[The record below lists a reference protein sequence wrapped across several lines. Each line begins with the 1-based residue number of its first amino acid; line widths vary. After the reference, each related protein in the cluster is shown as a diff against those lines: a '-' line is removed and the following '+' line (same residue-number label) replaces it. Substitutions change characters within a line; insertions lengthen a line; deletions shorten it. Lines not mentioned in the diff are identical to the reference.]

1 MTFPSREGPTL
12 PLKGTQ
18 SILNEAKMAKKVFR
32 SLVLSLAL
40 TTMATA
46 ALAVGPQYTLH
57 VKGLSCPFCAYG
69 IEKKLSRIKGVEK
82 VETDI
87 ARGTVTVTMADGAK
101 LDKDTAA
108 RAVKEAGFSLGG
120 FEEVQAGSR

>member
-1 MTFPSREGPTL
+1 MT
-12 PLKGTQ
+12 
-18 SILNEAKMAKKVFR
+18 KKIGR

-40 TTMATA
+40 MTMATV
-46 ALAVGPQYTLH
+46 ALAVGPQYTLN
-57 VKGLSCPFCAYG
+57 VNGLSCPFCAYG

-101 LDKDTAA
+101 LDKGTAA
-108 RAVKEAGFSLGG
+108 QAVKEAGFSLGG
-120 FEEVQAGSR
+120 FEEAQAASR